1 MLSKIC
7 SPALL
12 YLAFSLTQI
21 IIDTFKQLYNTA
33 LVKFIVMIIFTIIL
47 NILCEEGLTI
57 ISWFIVML
65 PFVMMTFIT
74 TLLLF
79 VFGLNPK
86 SGKLNYTVNYSDEK
100 YDNNERYDDSNNDSY
115 NDSNNDSYNNSN
127 NDSYNNSYNDSYN
140 NSYNDSYGDSYDD
153 SYDDSHHHH
162 YHHSNDNL
170 YN

>member
-1 MLSKIC
+1 MISNLC

-21 IIDTFKQLYNTA
+21 IIDIFKELYNTA
-33 LVKFIVMIIFTIIL
+33 FIKFIVMIIFTLTL
-47 NILCEEGLTI
+47 NILCDQGLSV

-86 SGKLNYTVNYSDEK
+86 SGKLDYNVNYSNYEEEK
-100 YDNNERYDDSNNDSY
+100 FDNFDK
-115 NDSNNDSYNNSN
+115 
-127 NDSYNNSYNDSYN
+127 
-140 NSYNDSYGDSYDD
+140 
-153 SYDDSHHHH
+153 
-162 YHHSNDNL
+162 
-170 YN
+170 

>member
-21 IIDTFKQLYNTA
+21 IIDIFKQLYNTA
-33 LVKFIVMIIFTIIL
+33 FIKFIVMIIFTIIL
-47 NILCEEGLTI
+47 NILCDQGLTV

-86 SGKLNYTVNYSDEK
+86 SGKLDYTVNYSYEK
-100 YDNNERYDDSNNDSY
+100 
-115 NDSNNDSYNNSN
+115 
-127 NDSYNNSYNDSYN
+127 
-140 NSYNDSYGDSYDD
+140 
-153 SYDDSHHHH
+153 
-162 YHHSNDNL
+162 
-170 YN
+170 